1 MAPQKRRTGYLFQNY
16 ALFPNMTVAQ
26 NMAAGLAGERT
37 DKNKEKEQIRRFLRL
52 FQLESLEKLYPLYG
66 RRPAAAG
73 SIGQDA
79 YFQAGD
85 SPF

>member
-52 FQLESLEKLYPLYG
+52 FQLESLEKLSAL